1 VLVAVFALVLG
12 AGLTLLGVPEDIFPN
27 LDVPVIYVAEVL
39 QMTDNAGTVMN
50 PEVEHSVRLADF
62 ERWLQAQGKSPAEE
76 ALKTERRGSGGR

>member
-39 QMTDNAGTVMN
+39 QMTDNAGTV
-50 PEVEHSVRLADF
+50 
-62 ERWLQAQGKSPAEE
+62 
-76 ALKTERRGSGGR
+76 